1 MLAFATARGMRWPM
15 AMLVVAFLLA
25 DGLRVAGSG
34 QVQAGD
40 HETFPLA
47 PPKRYVTD
55 VATSE
60 DMQSVVQK
68 SLKSTFIEGV
78 RSLDWERTARGLSAD
93 FRGRFPRPAEGRAV
107 DDDLLLIRQ
116 YEAEALEVVD
126 GGRFLDTLR
135 AHVGPWTSVERASWQ
150 MFEFLLEPNRE
161 RAFAKVHFELG
172 GPKPGGERA
181 AVNATIAVGVIKSPG
196 GEWQIRRL
204 DLVEGMRV
212 DNPMP
217 PLFRDITDA
226 TGLHFNR
233 SDADRQSRQQIL
245 DNRASLIDAALSV
258 VDWNHDGFWDIL
270 VTEGLNHSLL
280 FLNDGKGG
288 FVRGALPVE
297 DRRQFPSQFL
307 FVDLDGDGLEELV
320 SNRVSY
326 LGNRGWMGIYTRR
339 DGKWVFLPRA
349 LEFENPPG
357 LVRSDAQSMTA
368 GDVNGDGL
376 IDLFIAGYDN
386 NRSGDPA
393 RFNLLDAHD
402 GDKNLLFINHGGLRF
417 TEESVMRGITGTQYT
432 YVAQF
437 FDFDGDGDLDL
448 FEGHDYSPNVLW
460 ENKGDG
466 TFRALKDHPLARDVK
481 FTMGLTIGDWNNS
494 GTWSV
499 YVSNM
504 YSHAGNRVVRLA
516 ESSVSEKTR
525 TLLKV
530 AAQGNQLF
538 TMKSGT
544 WRDEGVQLGVN
555 EAGWAWG
562 SSFVDIDNDGDKEI
576 FVTNGNTSYRD
587 PDAPDF

>member
-1 MLAFATARGMRWPM
+1 MVAFATARRVRWPAM
-15 AMLVVAFLLA
+15 MLVAAFLSV

-34 QVQAGD
+34 QLQPGD
-40 HETFPLA
+40 HETFPLTA
-47 PPKRYVTD
+47 PKRYVTD

-60 DMQSVVQK
+60 DMQSAVQK
-68 SLKSTFIEGV
+68 SLKSTFIEGL
-78 RSLDWERTARGLSAD
+78 RSFDWARTARALSAD
-93 FRGRFPRPAEGRAV
+93 FRGRFPGPAEGRAV
-107 DDDLLLIRQ
+107 DDDLLQIRK
-116 YEAEALEVVD
+116 YEADALEVVD
-126 GGRFLDTLR
+126 RGRFMDTLR
-135 AHVGPWTSVERASWQ
+135 AQVGSWTSVERASWQ
-150 MFEFLLEPNRE
+150 MFEFLLEPNRD

-172 GPKPGGERA
+172 GPNPGGQRS
-181 AVNATIAVGVIKSPG
+181 AVNATIAVGVVRSPG

-204 DLVEGMRV
+204 DLVEGVRV

-226 TGLHFNR
+226 TGLHINR
-233 SDADRQSRQQIL
+233 SEEDQKSRQEIL
-245 DNRASLIDAALSV
+245 DNRASLIDSALSV
-258 VDWNHDGFWDIL
+258 VDWNHDGFWDLL
-270 VTEGLNHSLL
+270 VTEGMNHSVL

-288 FVRGALPVE
+288 FVRGALPFQ
-297 DRRQFPSQFL
+297 DRRQFPSQSL

-326 LGNRGWMGIYTRR
+326 LGNRAWMGIYTQRG
-339 DGKWVFLPRA
+339 GKWVFLPHA

-376 IDLFIAGYDN
+376 VDLFVAGYDN

-393 RFNLLDAHD
+393 RFNLLDAND
-402 GDKNLLFINHGGLRF
+402 GDRNLLFINHGGLRF
-417 TEESVMRGITGTQYT
+417 TEESEIRGIRGTHYT

-437 FDFDGDGDLDL
+437 FDFDGDGDVDL
-448 FEGHDYSPNVLW
+448 FEGHDYSPNVIW
-460 ENKGDG
+460 DNKGDG
-466 TFRALKDHPLARDVK
+466 TFRALKDHPFARDVK
-481 FTMGLTIGDWNNS
+481 FTMGLTVGDWNNS

-516 ESSVSEKTR
+516 ESVSEKTR
-525 TLLKV
+525 AMLKK

-538 TMKSGT
+538 TMKSGA
-544 WRDEGVQLGVN
+544 WQDDAIPLGVN

-562 SSFVDIDNDGDKEI
+562 SSFLDIDNDGDKEI

-587 PDAPDF
+587 PEAPDF

>member
-1 MLAFATARGMRWPM
+1 MV
-15 AMLVVAFLLA
+15 LVAAFLSA
-25 DGLRVAGSG
+25 DGLRVTGSG
-34 QVQAGD
+34 HVQGGD
-40 HETFPLA
+40 HETFPLT

-93 FRGRFPRPAEGRAV
+93 FRGRFPHPAEGRAV

-126 GGRFLDTLR
+126 RGRFLDTLR
-135 AHVGPWTSVERASWQ
+135 AHVGSWTSVERASWQ

-172 GPKPGGERA
+172 GPRPGGERS
-181 AVNATIAVGVIKSPG
+181 AVNATIAVGLVRSPS
-196 GEWQIRRL
+196 GEWQIRRF

-233 SDADRQSRQQIL
+233 SDADRKSRQEIL
-245 DNRASLIDAALSV
+245 DNRASLIDSALSV

-270 VTEGLNHSLL
+270 VTEGLNHSVL

-288 FVRGALPVE
+288 FVRGALPVQ
-297 DRRQFPSQFL
+297 DRGLFPSQFL
-307 FVDLDGDGLEELV
+307 FLDLDGDGLEELV

-326 LGNRGWMGIYTRR
+326 LGNRARMGIYTRR
-339 DGKWVFLPRA
+339 SGKWVFLPHA

-357 LVRSDAQSMTA
+357 LIRSDAQSLTA

-376 IDLFIAGYDN
+376 IDLFVAGYDN

-417 TEESVMRGITGTQYT
+417 TEESVIRGITGTPYT

-448 FEGHDYSPNVLW
+448 FEGHDYSPNVIW
-460 ENKGDG
+460 DNKGDG
-466 TFRALKDHPLARDVK
+466 TFRALKDHPFARDVK

-516 ESSVSEKTR
+516 ESVSEKTR
-525 TLLKV
+525 ALLKV

-544 WRDEGVQLGVN
+544 WRDDGIPLGVN

-562 SSFVDIDNDGDKEI
+562 SSFFDIDNDGDKEI
-576 FVTNGNTSYRD
+576 FVTNGNTSHRD

>member
-1 MLAFATARGMRWPM
+1 MAAFAFARVVRWRTM
-15 AMLVVAFLLA
+15 MLLATAFLSA
-25 DGLRVAGSG
+25 DALRVTGSG
-34 QVQAGD
+34 QVQGGD
-40 HETFPLA
+40 HETFPLT

-68 SLKSTFIEGV
+68 SLKSTFIEGLHN
-78 RSLDWERTARGLSAD
+78 LDWERTARGLSED

-116 YEAEALEVVD
+116 YEAAGLEMVD
-126 GGRFLDTLR
+126 RGGFLDALR
-135 AHVGPWTSVERASWQ
+135 AHVGSWTSIERASWQ

-161 RAFAKVHFELG
+161 RAFAKAHFELG
-172 GPKPGGERA
+172 GPNPGGERS
-181 AVNATIAVGVIKSPG
+181 AVNATVAVSVVRSPS
-196 GEWQIRRL
+196 GEWRIRRF

-226 TGLHFNR
+226 AGLHFNR
-233 SDADRQSRQQIL
+233 SEADRQSRQEIL
-245 DNRASLIDAALSV
+245 DNRASLIDSAVSI

-270 VTEGLNHSLL
+270 VTEGLNHSVL

-288 FVRGALPVE
+288 FVRGTLPIQ
-297 DRRQFPSQFL
+297 DRRLFPSQFL

-326 LGNRGWMGIYTRR
+326 LGNHAWMGIYTRR
-339 DGKWVFLPRA
+339 NGKWVFLPHA

-357 LVRSDAQSMTA
+357 LIRSDAQSITA
-368 GDVNGDGL
+368 ADVNGDGL
-376 IDLFIAGYDN
+376 IDLFVAGYDN

-393 RFNLLDAHD
+393 RFNLVDAHD
-402 GDKNLLFINHGGLRF
+402 GDRNLLFINHGELRF
-417 TEESVMRGITGTQYT
+417 TEESEKRGLTGTRYT

-448 FEGHDYSPNVLW
+448 FEGHDYAPNTLW

-466 TFRALKDHPLARDVK
+466 TFRALKDHPFARDLK
-481 FTMGLTIGDWNNS
+481 FTMGLTIGDWNNT
-494 GTWSV
+494 GNWSV

-516 ESSVSEKTR
+516 ESASEKTR
-525 TLLKV
+525 ALLKV

-544 WRDEGVQLGVN
+544 WQNDAVQLGVN

-562 SSFVDIDNDGDKEI
+562 SLFVDIDNDGDKEI

>member
-1 MLAFATARGMRWPM
+1 VRWR
-15 AMLVVAFLLA
+15 AMLLVAALLLV
-25 DGLRVAGSG
+25 DGLRLTGSG
-34 QVQAGD
+34 QVPGGD
-40 HETFPLA
+40 SETFPLG
-47 PPKRYVTD
+47 PPRRYVTD
-55 VATSE
+55 FATSE

-68 SLKSTFIEGV
+68 SLKSTFIQGI
-78 RSLDWERTARGLSAD
+78 RSLDWERTGRAFSAD
-93 FRGRFPRPAEGRAV
+93 FRGRFPRPTEGRAIE
-107 DDDLLLIRQ
+107 DDRLVIRQ
-116 YEAEALEVVD
+116 FEPEALEVMD
-126 GGRFLDTLR
+126 RGRFLDTLR
-135 AHVGPWTSVERASWQ
+135 AHVGSWTSVDRASWQ

-161 RAFAKVHFELG
+161 RAFAKVHFEIG
-172 GPKPGGERA
+172 GPKPGGERS
-181 AVNATIAVGVIKSPG
+181 VVTATIAAGLVRSG
-196 GEWQIRRL
+196 GEWQIRRF
-204 DLVEGMRV
+204 DIVEGIRV

-233 SDADRQSRQQIL
+233 SDRDQQSRQDLL
-245 DNRASLIDAALSV
+245 DNRASVIDSAVSV

-270 VTEGLNHSLL
+270 VSEGLNHSVL

-288 FVRGALPVE
+288 FVRGALPVQ
-297 DRRQFPSQFL
+297 DRRMFPSQFL
-307 FVDLDGDGLEELV
+307 FVDLDGDGSEELV

-326 LGNRGWMGIYTRR
+326 LGNRAWMGIYTRR
-339 DGKWVFLPRA
+339 SGEWVLVPRA

-376 IDLFIAGYDN
+376 VDLFVAGYDN
-386 NRSGDPA
+386 NRSGDAA
-393 RFNLLDAHD
+393 RFNLLDAQD
-402 GDKNLLFINHGGLRF
+402 GDKSLLFINHGGLRF
-417 TEESVMRGITGTQYT
+417 TEESVKRGITGTPYT

-437 FDFDGDGDLDL
+437 FDIDGDGDLDI
-448 FEGHDYSPNVLW
+448 FEGHDYSPNVIW
-460 ENKGDG
+460 DNKGDG
-466 TFRALKDHPLARDVK
+466 TFRALKDHPFARDVK

-516 ESSVSEKTR
+516 DSVSEKTR
-525 TLLKV
+525 ALLKT

-544 WRDEGVQLGVN
+544 WREEGVSLGVN

-562 SSFVDIDNDGDKEI
+562 SSFIDVDNDGDKEI
-576 FVTNGNTSYRD
+576 FVTNGNTSHRD